1 MFESLTRVQSA
12 NEGRNSIYGF
22 GEQNGTGWESER
34 VGSGEEES
42 SETHSRGH
50 ILSIPLRSALL
61 CSALIGPFHFPPV
74 P

>member
-1 MFESLTRVQSA
+1 MLEPLTRVQSA

-22 GEQNGTGWESER
+22 GEQNGHGAR
-34 VGSGEEES
+34 ALGSRGELGDVEGGREGS

-50 ILSIPLRSALL
+50 ILSIPLHS
-61 CSALIGPFHFPPV
+61 FHFPPV